1 MDDTM
6 TELHPL
12 DQAIRLE
19 RDGNILR
26 GATNAAYANMAGPF
40 GGATAAALLNA
51 VMIDER
57 RLADPIAL
65 TVNFC
70 GAIVD
75 GGFEIE
81 ARLIRGGRN
90 TQHWSVELSQNG
102 AIAAT
107 ASVVCGVRR
116 PTWTHLPTAA
126 PAAPAFADVKP
137 PDIPRPLPWI
147 ERYDMRFIEGD
158 LGRFPRSDGVLR
170 PARSLIWL
178 QDVPARPLDFLSL
191 AALSDTF
198 LVRIMLVRGT
208 FQPMATVSMT
218 TYFHVGAE
226 ELSRIGAAPV
236 LGDANADVF
245 HDCFADQ
252 TCALWS
258 EDGRL
263 LANGVQ
269 VTWYKE

>member
-1 MDDTM
+1 M

-12 DQAIRLE
+12 DGAIRLE
-19 RDGNILR
+19 RDGAVLR
-26 GATNAAYANMAGPF
+26 GATSPAYANMASPF
-40 GGATAAALLNA
+40 GGATAAVLLNA

-70 GAIVD
+70 GAIAD

-81 ARLIRGGRN
+81 ARLIRGGKN

-102 AIAAT
+102 AIVAT
-107 ASVVCGVRR
+107 ASVVCGQRR
-116 PTWTHLPTAA
+116 PTWTHLPTPAPKAPPFAA
-126 PAAPAFADVKP
+126 VAP
-137 PDIPRPLPWI
+137 PDILRPIAWLQ
-147 ERYDMRFIEGD
+147 RYDMRFIEGD
-158 LGRFPRSDGVLR
+158 LGKFPRNDGALR
-170 PARSLIWL
+170 PGRSLLWV
-178 QDVPARPLDFLSL
+178 QDAPARPLDFLSL

-208 FQPMATVSMT
+208 MQPMATVSMT
-218 TYFHVGAE
+218 TYFHVGGE
-226 ELSRIGAAPV
+226 ELARIGAAPV
-236 LGDANADVF
+236 LGDSNCDVF

-252 TCALWS
+252 TCSLWS

-269 VTWYKE
+269 ITWYKE